1 MKSDSEFPHFHFSLK
16 SAFIKEG
23 KYSMPN
29 YKIIPLCPENYSRCE
44 AGIWGSPE
52 DAGADEFWSE
62 FLSGNRKIFAAV
74 RDGEFLGEI
83 AMVYEKNDGDYTI
96 PGQRVYL
103 SRLGVKESC
112 RRNGVGG
119 ALVDFLLQQAAR
131 ESFSEVSVGVNVD
144 NFIARRLYEKKGF
157 TTLLFHG
164 KDEFGEYVKLLK
176 YLKEPTEEK

>member
-1 MKSDSEFPHFHFSLK
+1 
-16 SAFIKEG
+16 
-23 KYSMPN
+23 MPN
-29 YKIIPLCPENYSRCE
+29 YKIIPLCPKDYSRCE

-52 DAGADEFWSE
+52 DAGADEFRSE

-74 RDGEFLGEI
+74 KDGEFLGEI
-83 AMVYEKNDGDYTI
+83 AMVYEKSDSDYTI

-131 ESFSEVSVGVNVD
+131 EGFSEVSVGVNVD

-164 KDEFGEYVKLLK
+164 EDEFGEYVKLLK
-176 YLKEPTEEK
+176 YLKEPAEEK